1 MRLAVLLLAATPLAA
16 QEFVEVPG
24 RLSDDAFYR
33 AVACAAPP
41 GADCRKPLLRWPD
54 ALRQDLTVGLVSLTD
69 ELLPYQRRFYEEGL
83 SGALAEI
90 NGLGAGIRLRRDDD
104 APDIAIHVVATP
116 PGGVMTGTGVPA
128 LDGALLPLGRVA
140 LRARDGVIREAIIA
154 VSGRARRRE
163 VASVLLEEITQ
174 ALGLMT
180 DISGPA
186 YRRSVFSEDGNSVT
200 RLEGQDAMAVRR
212 HYDISDEG

>member
-1 MRLAVLLLAATPLAA
+1 MKLVALLLAATPVAA
-16 QEFVEVPG
+16 QEFVEAPAK
-24 RLSDDAFYR
+24 LSDDAFYR

-41 GADCRKPLLRWPD
+41 GESCRKPLLRWSD
-54 ALRQDLTVGLVSLTD
+54 ARRTDLTVGLVSVADVLQ
-69 ELLPYQRRFYEEGL
+69 PYQMRLFEQGL
-83 SGALAEI
+83 AGAVEEI
-90 NGLGAGIRLRRDDD
+90 NALGAGIRLRRDDK

-116 PGGVMTGTGVPA
+116 PGGVMTGTGIPA

-140 LRARDGVIREAIIA
+140 LRARDGVITEAMIA
-154 VSGRARRRE
+154 VSAKARRRE

-174 ALGLMT
+174 AMGLMT

-200 RLEGQDAMAVRR
+200 RLEGQDAMALRR
-212 HYDISDEG
+212 HYGEPGD